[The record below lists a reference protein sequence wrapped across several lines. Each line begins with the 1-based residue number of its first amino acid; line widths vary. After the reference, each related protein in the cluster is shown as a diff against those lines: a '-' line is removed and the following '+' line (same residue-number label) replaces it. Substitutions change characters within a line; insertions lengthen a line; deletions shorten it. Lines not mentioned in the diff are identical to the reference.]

1 MLTVHQ
7 LASVVAAD
15 LSPHEVEHELRRA
28 RRFAY
33 HGQAKITMSSAP
45 NAPSQEVSVLDL
57 SARGL
62 RMLYPVRLARG
73 ATFVARL
80 PRIGQPELAVLCT
93 VAHCQQRPNG
103 MFTIG
108 VEFTC
113 VLSDAPTA
121 EDNEETQNRIRS
133 AILHPESD

>member
-15 LSPHEVEHELRRA
+15 LSPESLEHDVRRA
-28 RRFAY
+28 RRFPY
-33 HGQAKITMSSAP
+33 HGQIRISLDASNKAES
-45 NAPSQEVSVLDL
+45 EDVSVVDL

-62 RMLYPVRLARG
+62 RFVYPTRFARG

-80 PRIGQPELAVLCT
+80 PRYGGEELVILCT
-93 VAHCQQRPNG
+93 VAHCQIRPNG
-103 MFTIG
+103 MFTVG

-113 VLSDAPTA
+113 VLTQSTETESSDAA
-121 EDNEETQNRIRS
+121 QDRIRH
-133 AILHPESD
+133 AILARSRD